1 MEFQLKVGKQIVF
14 KLRFAF
20 YLEIQFQWY
29 LVTNFL
35 SRMGNDRNDHE
46 LAKLSKVLEKLSKK
60 NDVRKYIK

>member
-14 KLRFAF
+14 KLRFSF